1 MKYGFIAYGNLKPE
15 FTRRPLEEIHEI
27 MRNVEKKAREHDIEI
42 KMYGMPYGVS
52 EDFVVVFESRKGLVN
67 YYNFGVEADLPYT
80 NTRTN
85 QVSID
90 LPIQI
95 TQ

>member
-15 FTRRPLEEIHEI
+15 YNKKPIKEIHQVMKTVQQVAQKHE
-27 MRNVEKKAREHDIEI
+27 IEI
-42 KMYGMPYGVS
+42 KMYGVPYGVS
-52 EDFVVVFESRKGLVN
+52 EDFVVVYESNKGLVN
-67 YYNFGVEADLPYT
+67 YYNFGTEANLPYT

-90 LPIQI
+90 PAI
-95 TQ
+95 